1 MERVMC
7 GAGRLLDHFHR
18 LYQRVL
24 AALFHDLP
32 TERPLNIIRLRQM
45 ITFDLMNGYIRVQDL
60 EVLVS
65 PGQKHG
71 VLGTPGSEVRKG
83 LLKRKAVRKIRV
95 RYLSETGDL
104 SMHMR
109 VVLGL
114 HHNFECVN
122 LTIQA

>member
-1 MERVMC
+1 
-7 GAGRLLDHFHR
+7 
-18 LYQRVL
+18 
-24 AALFHDLP
+24 
-32 TERPLNIIRLRQM
+32 M

-65 PGQKHG
+65 PGQKHR
-71 VLGTPGSEVRKG
+71 VLGTPGSEIRKG

>member
-1 MERVMC
+1 MC

-32 TERPLNIIRLRQM
+32 AERPLNVIRLRQM
-45 ITFDLMNGYIRVQDL
+45 MTFDFMNGYIRVQDL

-95 RYLSETGDL
+95 GYLGEPGDL
-104 SMHMR
+104 PMHMR
-109 VVLGL
+109 VVFGL